1 QEPVLDAGTV
11 VFVPEKAPEAPK
23 RVPVGEGIEVEVA
36 GLTTEQADGKLRE
49 ALAPFYVKP
58 QVEVLVKEYNS
69 KKATVLGAVARA
81 GNFPLVG
88 RTTLSELLLKAGGPA
103 GNADQESV
111 RITQPDGQVYTVNL
125 IQLVLQGRLRQEP
138 VLDAGTVVFVPE
150 KAPEGPKRVFL
161 LGEVRSPGSQPFTPN
176 LTMAQALGQAGGAT
190 DLAVSS
196 SARVIRG
203 DLQKPVLIA
212 ADFDKVLK
220 DGDLRF
226 DVPLQAGDILY
237 VPRSPIG
244 DWNAYLA
251 KLTPTLSF
259 LTLGG
264 GTASTFK
271 SLIVP

>member
-1 QEPVLDAGTV
+1 
-11 VFVPEKAPEAPK
+11 
-23 RVPVGEGIEVEVA
+23 GIEVAVA
-36 GLTTEQADGKLRE
+36 GLTIEQTDGKLRE

-69 KKATVLGAVARA
+69 KKATVLGAVASRA
-81 GNFPLVG
+81 GNFPLTG
-88 RTTLSELLLKAGGPA
+88 RTTLSDLLLKAGGPA
-103 GNADQESV
+103 ANADLESV
-111 RITQPDGQVYTVNL
+111 RVTQPDGQVYTVNL

-150 KAPEGPKRVFL
+150 KAPEGPKRVFI

-244 DWNAYLA
+244 DWNALLA
-251 KLTPTLSF
+251 KLSPTFSF

-264 GTASTFK
+264 GSAQTFK